1 MNFILLLIS
10 LFSVSACASTGSSSS
25 SKLEETIKP
34 QIQNGEFRSIII
46 GSYQNNSPENYY
58 SFGKISAENNIAP
71 TSTNIFEIGSLSK
84 VFTGLILSSLHLEG
98 TLNINDKVSTV
109 LTSLKEKPAGDITL
123 LELATHMSG
132 LKRIPSN
139 LTNVDLKDP
148 YAKYTEEMLLSYL
161 ESLKEVNKPKLFSW
175 KNYSNTGFGLLGYIL
190 QKKTNLSYEQLVN
203 KYITGPLGMN
213 DTYVIVPKDKLKRF
227 VPGHNEL
234 LNKTPYWLLLNSM
247 NGAGALKSTASDLM
261 LFLKANISPELSPIS
276 EVLKFS
282 QKPRFINGDKGIG
295 IAWGLKL
302 KDGKLEGIGHNG
314 GTGGFV
320 SDFQISLVKEKGFLY
335 LVNTSNSPQCIASIL
350 IKSEECTPKFS
361 RPVKEELLNKYIG
374 TYKNNQ
380 TGLTFVLSK
389 HFNQLIYALPGQ
401 EMGKTTSIS
410 DTEFSIK
417 GIAFIRFNQ
426 GENKFEF
433 EQNKAKLIFTK
444 INTNE

>member
-148 YAKYTEEMLLSYL
+148 YAKYTEEMLL
-161 ESLKEVNKPKLFSW
+161 
-175 KNYSNTGFGLLGYIL
+175 
-190 QKKTNLSYEQLVN
+190 
-203 KYITGPLGMN
+203 
-213 DTYVIVPKDKLKRF
+213 
-227 VPGHNEL
+227 
-234 LNKTPYWLLLNSM
+234 
-247 NGAGALKSTASDLM
+247 
-261 LFLKANISPELSPIS
+261 
-276 EVLKFS
+276 
-282 QKPRFINGDKGIG
+282 
-295 IAWGLKL
+295 
-302 KDGKLEGIGHNG
+302 
-314 GTGGFV
+314 
-320 SDFQISLVKEKGFLY
+320 
-335 LVNTSNSPQCIASIL
+335 
-350 IKSEECTPKFS
+350 
-361 RPVKEELLNKYIG
+361 
-374 TYKNNQ
+374 
-380 TGLTFVLSK
+380 
-389 HFNQLIYALPGQ
+389 
-401 EMGKTTSIS
+401 
-410 DTEFSIK
+410 
-417 GIAFIRFNQ
+417 
-426 GENKFEF
+426 
-433 EQNKAKLIFTK
+433 
-444 INTNE
+444 